1 MELAKHNKLINK
13 NMKKIIL
20 LFALIALFATGNAQ
34 IKSVPL
40 FKPVP
45 QDLFTADQYDLKS
58 LENASIWMLR
68 PSIQIT
74 AVQLIWN
81 KETKSFDSSPLS
93 SIGAGISYQH
103 YIEVNEKPFNNFG
116 VNAFVL
122 LGTDITEVSPA
133 SLGIAT
139 TINYS
144 IINAGVGY
152 NFGNKAPFL
161 LTGVTLKY

>member
-1 MELAKHNKLINK
+1 
-13 NMKKIIL
+13 MKKIFL
-20 LFALIALFATGNAQ
+20 VLSLVALMVTTNAQ
-34 IKSVPL
+34 VKSVPL
-40 FKPVP
+40 FSPVP
-45 QDLFTADQYDLKS
+45 DNLFSSAEYGLKS
-58 LENASIWMLR
+58 LENASVWMLR
-68 PSIQIT
+68 PSIQVT
-74 AVQLIWN
+74 AVQLTWN
-81 KETKSFDSSPLS
+81 KDKKSFDSSPLS
-93 SIGAGISYQH
+93 SVGAGVSYQH

-133 SLGIAT
+133 SLGIAA

-152 NFGNKAPFL
+152 NFGSKTPFL

>member
-1 MELAKHNKLINK
+1 
-13 NMKKIIL
+13 MKKIL
-20 LFALIALFATGNAQ
+20 LVLSLVALMVTVNAQ

-45 QDLFTADQYDLKS
+45 QDLFTADQYGLKS

-68 PSIQIT
+68 PSIQVT
-74 AVQLIWN
+74 AIQLTWN

-103 YIEVNEKPFNNFG
+103 YIEVDEQPFNNFG

-122 LGTDITEVSPA
+122 LGTDISQVSPA

-144 IINAGVGY
+144 VVNAGVGY
-152 NFGNKAPFL
+152 NFGNKVPFI
-161 LTGVTLKY
+161 LTGITLKY

>member
-1 MELAKHNKLINK
+1 
-13 NMKKIIL
+13 MKKIIL
-20 LFALIALFATGNAQ
+20 LFALVALFATGNAQ

-45 QDLFTADQYDLKS
+45 QDLFASNEYGLKS
-58 LENASIWMLR
+58 LENASVWMLR
-68 PSIQIT
+68 PSIQVT
-74 AVQLIWN
+74 AVQLVWN

-103 YIEVNEKPFNNFG
+103 YIEVDEQPFNNFG
-116 VNAFVL
+116 VNAFLL
-122 LGTDITEVSPA
+122 LGTDISKVSPA

-139 TINYS
+139 TVNYS
-144 IINAGVGY
+144 IVNVGVGY
-152 NFGNKAPFL
+152 NFANKVPFI